1 VACLVVPRRS
11 RRERERERVVGAID
25 VAEIVRFAEA

>member
-11 RRERERERVVGAID
+11 RRERERVVGAID